1 MSMASF
7 RSLRWVDYIFL
18 AILDPRSLGRL
29 LNARGFLIPT
39 LILPAAVAITE
50 ILCLSRFGHQSG
62 FFLYKISYGWIFL
75 FILITVKVFGLAAVI
90 DLTAQFFGLKGS
102 YLKTLT
108 LVMVSMFPYMFLLP
122 LVTVFTTIHAAPFF
136 FYVLGSLVATAWS
149 LYIIILGVAEF
160 HEIPFSKACAVVL
173 VPCVVLGV
181 VVFLS
186 TILVLALGYGAIS
199 NSNIFS

>member
-29 LNARGFLIPT
+29 LNARGFLLPT

-75 FILITVKVFGLAAVI
+75 FILIVGFIYAYAKG
-90 DLTAQFFGLKGS
+90 DLYWDKPQ
-102 YLKTLT
+102 
-108 LVMVSMFPYMFLLP
+108 P
-122 LVTVFTTIHAAPFF
+122 
-136 FYVLGSLVATAWS
+136 
-149 LYIIILGVAEF
+149 IIPKLERQ
-160 HEIPFSKACAVVL
+160 
-173 VPCVVLGV
+173 
-181 VVFLS
+181 
-186 TILVLALGYGAIS
+186 
-199 NSNIFS
+199 IFKSEE